1 MAEKIFTRMGDG
13 SGIYLSPVDI
23 RYDLE
28 EGTKDAASR
37 GKIPE
42 LTQEELDY
50 LYEIIAMPVTVIGV
64 KRGQEVVSSSDS
76 GAFKITYQSH
86 ISMDR
91 ATAVQVHE
99 KVLAADSLDLGNI
112 DYSFKAVKAILH
124 DEAKVMELVQAN
136 TIMLKRSVQIG
147 LK

>member
-13 SGIYLSPVDI
+13 SGIFLSPEDI

-28 EGTKDAASR
+28 EGTKDAANR

-76 GAFKITYQSH
+76 GAFKITYQRLL
-86 ISMDR
+86 I
-91 ATAVQVHE
+91 
-99 KVLAADSLDLGNI
+99 
-112 DYSFKAVKAILH
+112 KAIFPWTGLRRCRFM
-124 DEAKVMELVQAN
+124 KRFLPRIPWIWGIL
-136 TIMLKRSVQIG
+136 TIALKQ
-147 LK
+147 